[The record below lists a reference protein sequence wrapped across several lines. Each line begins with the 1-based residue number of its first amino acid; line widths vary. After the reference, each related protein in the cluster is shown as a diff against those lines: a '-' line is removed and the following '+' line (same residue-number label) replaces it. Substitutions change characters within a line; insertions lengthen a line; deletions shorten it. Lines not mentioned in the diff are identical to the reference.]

1 MRTGRTA
8 KQGSLACEGET
19 IRAAGTND
27 PDVKVSHGMRG
38 GAGGSHIV
46 RRTADQ
52 EVSGAIIRRT
62 ASRTQGVRK
71 GVKGAGGSSP
81 QNTERKGSRGDLEGG
96 GLCMG
101 G

>member
-1 MRTGRTA
+1 VRTGRTA
-8 KQGSLACEGET
+8 KQGSPACEGET
-19 IRAAGTND
+19 IRAEGTND

-38 GAGGSHIV
+38 GAGGSRIV

-52 EVSGAIIRRT
+52 DVSGVIVRRT

-71 GVKGAGGSSP
+71 SVKGAGGPSP
-81 QNTERKGSRGDLEGG
+81 QNTERKGSRGYLKEG

-101 G
+101 R